1 MPRQPPRFLPT
12 VALAVLW
19 LVLYFVWV
27 AVRPAPPGATT
38 TSTTRQSGR
47 SAPTTT
53 TTTAPPL
60 FKLKP

>member
-1 MPRQPPRFLPT
+1 MPSKPPRFLPT

-27 AVRPAPPGATT
+27 AVRPQPPATT
-38 TSTTRQSGR
+38 ISRPAGR

-53 TTTAPPL
+53 TTTTAPPL
-60 FKLKP
+60 FRFKP

>member
-1 MPRQPPRFLPT
+1 MPSKPPRFLPT
-12 VALAVLW
+12 VALAALW

-27 AVRPAPPGATT
+27 AVRPTEPTATT
-38 TSTTRQSGR
+38 TQTRGRTPAVQS
-47 SAPTTT
+47 ST